1 MQGRLIPSVILWA
14 LIALCVVVV
23 FAANQIAGLDH
34 SITNGFGKKL
44 ALMQTLEEVVT
55 TSSGRKITVRTVRQD
70 DETAQQFVDR
80 HNEAVQAAQQL

>member
-1 MQGRLIPSVILWA
+1 MQGRLIPSVILGA

-34 SITNGFGKKL
+34 SITNGFGKKM

-55 TSSGRKITVRTVRQD
+55 TASGRKITVRTVRQE
-70 DETAQQFVDR
+70 DEIAQQFVDR